1 MILVDE
7 EAEADLAAVTEVRA
21 AVIGVAAVD
30 RVVVIGAV
38 AVGSAAELPVVIG
51 AVAAGSAAELPVV
64 IEVVQHAAGSAAEL
78 PVVIEVVQ
86 HAADSAAELPVAI
99 EVADRRW
106 TATATVASTRTKSA
120 RCLTVCGSSCS
131 RVGSPFGPALQW
143 TIFAIKCENSS
154 AVLAKILAKKVA
166 DRAAAT
172 ILGPTILAGLLPSG
186 LVRKNE

>member
-51 AVAAGSAAELPVV
+51 AV
-64 IEVVQHAAGSAAEL
+64 AAGSAAEL

>member
-38 AVGSAAELPVVIG
+38 AVG
-51 AVAAGSAAELPVV
+51 
-64 IEVVQHAAGSAAEL
+64 
-78 PVVIEVVQ
+78 
-86 HAADSAAELPVAI
+86 SAAELPVAI